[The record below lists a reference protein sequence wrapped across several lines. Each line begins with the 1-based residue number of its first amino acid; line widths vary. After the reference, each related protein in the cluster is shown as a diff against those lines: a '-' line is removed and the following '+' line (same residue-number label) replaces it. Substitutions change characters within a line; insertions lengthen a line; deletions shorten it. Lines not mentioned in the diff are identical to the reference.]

1 MIDDCTAAGVRM
13 AVVTTTSRAPTSRR
27 RWLDAVAALAV
38 AAAGE
43 DRLALSV
50 SDTGS
55 GFSPSA
61 LAHLFEPFFTT
72 KQPGEGLGLGLTISR
87 DILRDFG
94 GDLLAEAAPGGGAR
108 FVVLLPRPP
117 HPQPEKGTP

>member
-1 MIDDCTAAGVRM
+1 VNLIGNAIDAM
-13 AVVTTTSRAPTSRR
+13 EEQPSREISFRAEMQ
-27 RWLDAVAALAV
+27 
-38 AAAGE
+38 E
-43 DRLALSV
+43 DGRLALLV

-55 GFSPSA
+55 GFSPAA

-94 GDLLAEAAPGGGAR
+94 GDLLAESTPEGGAQ
-108 FVVLLPRPP
+108 FVVLLPLSAVLKEAP
-117 HPQPEKGTP
+117 